1 MAQEIVSSLLFKLA
15 DAVFKEAVLLYGVKD
30 KVEYV
35 ERELRW
41 IQSFLK
47 DADSKRKGN
56 NSVQNWVKDVREVS
70 FMIEDAIDTFLIKV
84 ESLSLKEPGILNTL
98 KRVCK
103 KPKKLVAMHNLDS
116 EINKIQARLKEI
128 TESKDRYGL
137 KDLGDNN
144 AGIVTLPNRP
154 TVIPE
159 IDEIDV
165 VGFNTEKDK
174 IIGMLLDENISR
186 RSVVSIVGMGGLGKT
201 TLAEKVYQSVKSK
214 KQFEFD
220 VWLTVSQHF
229 KSIDLLKKI
238 LQKAYGEKFEKE
250 REEVYYITEVNKFL
264 TEKRYLIVLD
274 DIWSDH
280 VWTQIKGALPDNNKG
295 SRVLITTRFLDIA
308 KKADLESDPFELR
321 LLSEEESL
329 RLLFKKALPRNVFNE
344 GYPHDL
350 LEVANSFSKQCG
362 HLPLALVVVGG
373 MLSTKPRTETAWNKV
388 MRTMDWQ
395 TDGKDC
401 IKILASSY
409 EDLPVHLKTC
419 FIYLASFPDD
429 TQYEPKLIIRLWVAE
444 GFIPHD
450 ARGTVEEKAEK
461 YLEEL
466 AQRCMIQVTDRSRP
480 DSVIWSFR
488 VHDLLL
494 DLAIRE
500 AQEKDFLN
508 VFRKQNNSQG
518 SNVTRRVTFQLA
530 DYNSDDTSKLA
541 GEYSIPNVRTLFFF
555 GKVVP
560 FDSQFKLLRVLVI
573 IGIYSGEHPYWL
585 INLKSMLHLRCLV
598 FRDCEFETSKLTLD
612 IDHLHNLQTLKIFD
626 CSGIVIKGSE
636 STLANKN
643 LKHVDCAWS
652 CIVIRVGS
660 ASPDPPSDE
669 MIFAVYGWRE
679 PEIILTIKNDSWEA
693 AFARLDELKQ
703 RYPSINLD
711 YLQLNSRVI
720 PLLEITDNLDRRPT
734 RILYL
739 NGEIQSKNASLNDDM
754 FRRYVKNI
762 VLSQSH
768 IDQMQVL
775 PQSQFRRLVLYKG
788 AYIGKRMICSA
799 NSFSTLLYL
808 EISLLEKLEEW
819 HIEDGALPELFAL
832 VIQKCLKLRVLP
844 NLQYLKKLYYLMLKS
859 MPEKFIRRVQNE
871 DKHKIEHIEEI
882 KIEN

>member
-1 MAQEIVSSLLFKLA
+1 MAQEIVSSLLLKLA
-15 DAVFKEAVLLYGVKD
+15 DVVFKEAVLLYGVKD

-35 ERELRW
+35 ERELRR

-47 DADSKRKGN
+47 DADSKRKGD

-84 ESLSLKEPGILNTL
+84 ESLSLKEPGILNNL

-128 TESKDRYGL
+128 RENRDRYGL
-137 KDLGDNN
+137 NDLGDNN
-144 AGIVTLPNRP
+144 AGIVMLPNRP
-154 TVIPE
+154 PVIPE
-159 IDEIDV
+159 IDKIDL

-174 IIGMLLDENISR
+174 IIRMLLDKNISR
-186 RSVVSIVGMGGLGKT
+186 RSVVSIVGIGGLGKT

-214 KQFEFD
+214 KQFDFD
-220 VWLTVSQHF
+220 VWLTVSQEF

-250 REEVYYITEVNKFL
+250 HDEVYYITEVNKFL
-264 TEKRYLIVLD
+264 TEKRFLIVLD
-274 DIWSDH
+274 DIWSED
-280 VWTQIKGALPDNNKG
+280 VWARINVALPDNNKG
-295 SRVLITTRFLDIA
+295 SRVLITTRFFNIA
-308 KKADLESDPFELR
+308 KAADPESDPLELR
-321 LLSEEESL
+321 FLREEESL
-329 RLLFKKALPRNVFNE
+329 RLLFKKALPGKSFNE
-344 GYPHDL
+344 GYPHNL
-350 LEVANSFSKQCG
+350 LEVAKSFSKQCG
-362 HLPLALVVVGG
+362 GLPLALVVVGG
-373 MLSTKPRTETAWNKV
+373 LLSTKPPTDTAWSMA

-395 TDGKDC
+395 TDGDKC
-401 IKILASSY
+401 TKILASSY

-429 TQYEPKLIIRLWVAE
+429 TPNEAELIIRLWVAE

-450 ARGTVEEKAEK
+450 GRGTVEEKAKK

-466 AQRCMIQVTDRSRP
+466 AQRCMIQVTRRSS
-480 DSVIWSFR
+480 DSIRVFR

-518 SNVTRRVTFQLA
+518 SNVTRRVTFQFA

-555 GKVVP
+555 REVAP

-573 IGIYSGEHPYWL
+573 IDIYSEEHPYWL
-585 INLKSMLHLRCLV
+585 NNLKSMLHLRCLV
-598 FRDCEFETSKLTLD
+598 FIGCKFGIPKLTLD
-612 IDHLHNLQTLKIFD
+612 IDHLHNLQTLEIFD

-643 LKHVDCAWS
+643 LKHVFCLCT

-669 MIFAVYGWRE
+669 MIFAVSKWSE
-679 PEIILTIKNDSWEA
+679 PELILTIKNDSWEA
-693 AFARLDELKQ
+693 AFTRLAELKQ
-703 RYPSINLD
+703 RYPNIDLD
-711 YLQLNSRVI
+711 YLQLNSRAI
-720 PLLEITDNLDRRPT
+720 PLLEITDNLNRYPS
-734 RILYL
+734 IFLYL
-739 NGEIQSKNASLNDDM
+739 NGEIQPKNARLNDDM
-754 FRRYVKNI
+754 FPDHVKNI

-775 PQSQFRRLVLYKG
+775 SQSQFELLVLYKG

-799 NSFSTLLYL
+799 NSFSTLVYL

-819 HIEDGALPELFAL
+819 HIEDGALPELCKL

-844 NLQYLKKLYYLMLKS
+844 NLQYLKKLEYLMLKA

-871 DKHKIEHIEEI
+871 DKHKIEYIEKI